1 MARRLSADRP
11 RRLACALVTLT
22 FWMAGGAA
30 HAQDVAAPLVGRWD
44 SMARSAGG
52 VGEIIELRADGSMT
66 HWFAAMVE
74 FTYEVRGSSLITS
87 FTPASGGPVEQTT
100 AEIRFEG
107 DTLIQK
113 STASGVE
120 TRMERK
126 RAGGPQD
133 PPIVGVW
140 SYPHEAGRTAYML
153 YTGDGRLIFRLP
165 IRGDRG
171 RWSVSGD
178 QMTMGPMPATE
189 RLTFRLQDGLLVLTD
204 EQGKEMAYTRAE
216 VFEFR

>member
-1 MARRLSADRP
+1 
-11 RRLACALVTLT
+11 
-22 FWMAGGAA
+22 
-30 HAQDVAAPLVGRWD
+30 
-44 SMARSAGG
+44 ARSAGG

-126 RAGGPQD
+126 RAGGPPD
-133 PPIVGVW
+133 PPTVGGG
-140 SYPHEAGRTAYML
+140 SSPAAAGPAPAML
-153 YTGDGRLIFRLP
+153 VT
-165 IRGDRG
+165 
-171 RWSVSGD
+171 
-178 QMTMGPMPATE
+178 
-189 RLTFRLQDGLLVLTD
+189 
-204 EQGKEMAYTRAE
+204 
-216 VFEFR
+216 